1 MNRARRE
8 SLNCLNADKETL
20 DFFACQEQTRP
31 SPEIAQPER
40 LPGRGN
46 ALGRS
51 RSKSLAFGLTWAQAM
66 NGRAFAPSDLFEL
79 SNADESNFQGPW
91 VGSGNSSSPVVGGG
105 NGGNKEGQECNQYEQ
120 RGERSG
126 EAFRL
131 HNHGSLTGSG
141 IGGGGGCGG
150 PTLVMGPNGKAS
162 TVLPPPPVGIMPDTP
177 KMTAQTWEETLE
189 RSIRSIISI
198 TANHVR
204 SFDTETSGAY
214 SATGFVVDAERGII
228 LTNRHVVSPAPILAL
243 AVLSNY
249 EEVELKPIYRDPVHD
264 FGFMQFDTSKV
275 RFMKLD
281 EIPLSPERARVGLEI
296 RVVGNDAGEK
306 LSILA
311 GTLARLDR
319 QAPEYGQGEYNDF
332 NTFYLQ
338 AASSTSGGS
347 SGSPVL
353 DIEGHAVALNAGG
366 ASKASASYYLPLDR
380 VKRALKYIQAGENV
394 PRGTLQ
400 TDFEYF
406 PYDELRR
413 LGLKIS
419 MEEQIRQHFPN
430 ETGMLVVKTVLP
442 KGPASDQL
450 IPGDIVIQC
459 NGQPIA
465 NFIQLF
471 TVIDDAVG
479 QPMTLTVVR
488 GSNSKLL
495 TFKFIVQD
503 LHSITPDRFV
513 EVGGGVVNELSYQ
526 LAHSY
531 GQPCGGVYVATSG
544 HMLASASAWRKSII
558 VAVNNIPTPNLDA
571 FIQAIATLPDGARV
585 PIRFYTL
592 QKAFKEKIMI
602 MHVDRHWHKCR
613 LAVRNDKTGLWDFT
627 DLPPPPPSQ
636 PYAPATAI
644 YPRINAALH
653 PAPVIMPSFVAIDFH
668 LPFLVDGMKATQFYG
683 TGLVVSTN
691 PPLVVCDRDT
701 IPISIG
707 DIFITF
713 ANSVIIPGRLV
724 YLHPHYNFVV
734 LTYDADLLANT
745 PVRPATFSDKALTQG
760 DECYLVGVGTDQS
773 PVIKKTTVSNV
784 GNIGTRECSP
794 PRWRAMNVEGIK
806 VDDPVGT
813 QGGVLCDG
821 DGHIQALWV
830 NYSSQDEKGND
841 ITFMSGLD
849 VSCVKTVTEPFMRGE
864 YPKLRALDVE
874 FWTMRIAAA
883 RSLGLSDDWVQ
894 RIESDP
900 TSKHSLLYVLS
911 LLDATTPCSQMLKVG
926 DIVLELEGKVATG
939 MKDLERARNVDA
951 TVLREGTVLSLT
963 VPTIPLLGT
972 DTNRIIAWA
981 GALIQMPY
989 KAVLEQVSNVPTG
1002 VYVSCTLYGSPASTA
1017 LRPGV
1022 WITEVDGIPVAN
1034 LDEFLDA
1041 VHHHEKKVVR
1051 SRQGSVCEFA
1061 LKRMSLANNSNSN
1074 VNKRLSATVAH
1085 NQHLVAHPEGLPLH
1099 FGGGGL
1105 TSNAGVPATAASG
1118 VDEVHPHDA
1127 SAPAPNPPLGLGLV
1141 DGVGPG
1147 PVDGVGPG
1155 PAESPDGG
1163 RSPALGASDASD
1175 DAAQSQGYVRI
1186 KIQAR
1191 NGTVSVIA
1199 MKLDPIYWSTT
1210 QLLPEPESV
1219 SGWKMCDV

>member
-20 DFFACQEQTRP
+20 EFFAAQEQTRP
-31 SPEIAQPER
+31 SPDLSHQEKFAGSGGPSNR
-40 LPGRGN
+40 N
-46 ALGRS
+46 
-51 RSKSLAFGLTWAQAM
+51 RSKSLAYGLTWAQAM
-66 NGRAFAPSDLFEL
+66 NGRAVTPADMFGI
-79 SNADESNFQGPW
+79 SNADDSTWQGPW
-91 VGSGNSSSPVVGGG
+91 VNVNSSGGG
-105 NGGNKEGQECNQYEQ
+105 ASATGAGGNAAG
-120 RGERSG
+120 GG
-126 EAFRL
+126 EAEMGGDPHRL
-131 HNHGSLTGSG
+131 HHQGTLLISG
-141 IGGGGGCGG
+141 LGGGGGSIGAPIGMVNNNKAKPIGAGAVG
-150 PTLVMGPNGKAS
+150 PPIEGVVFVPE
-162 TVLPPPPVGIMPDTP
+162 TP
-177 KMTAQTWEETLE
+177 KLAAMTWESTLE
-189 RSIRSIISI
+189 RSIRSIVSI

-214 SATGFVVDAERGII
+214 SATGFLVDAQRGII

-243 AVLSNY
+243 AILSNY
-249 EEVELKPIYRDPVHD
+249 EEVELRPIYRDPVHD
-264 FGFMQFDTSKV
+264 FGFMQFDISKV
-275 RFMKLD
+275 RFMQLE

-353 DIEGHAVALNAGG
+353 DIEGHAIALNAGG

-380 VKRALKYIQAGENV
+380 VKRALKYIQAGEQV

-400 TDFEYF
+400 TDFDYF

-419 MEEQIRQHFPN
+419 MEEQIRKQFPN

-442 KGPASDQL
+442 KGPAADQL

-459 NGQPIA
+459 NGNPIA

-471 TVIDDAVG
+471 MVIDDAVG
-479 QPMTLTVVR
+479 QNVSLTVVR
-488 GSNSKLL
+488 GSNSRML
-495 TFKFIVQD
+495 TFNFMVQD

-571 FIQAIATLPDGARV
+571 FIQALCTLPDGARV

-613 LAVRNDKTGLWDFT
+613 LAIRNDKTGLWDFT

-644 YPRINAALH
+644 YPTINAALH

-734 LTYDADLLANT
+734 LTYDASLLANT
-745 PVRPATFSDKALTQG
+745 PVKSATFSNKPLTQG

-821 DGHIQALWV
+821 DGNVQALWV

-849 VSCVKTVTEPFMRGE
+849 VECVSQVIGPFMRGG

-883 RSLGLSDDWVQ
+883 RSLGLTDEWVQ
-894 RIESDP
+894 KIESDP
-900 TSKHSLLYVLS
+900 NSKHSLLYVLS

-926 DIVLELEGKVATG
+926 DIVLELEGRVATG
-939 MKDLERARNVDA
+939 MKDLERARNVESVRM
-951 TVLREGTVLSLT
+951 TVLREGQEMCLVVPT
-963 VPTIPLLGT
+963 VPLIGT
-972 DTNRIIAWA
+972 DTNRILAWA

-989 KAVLEQVSNVPTG
+989 KAVLEQVSNVPQG

-1022 WITEVDGIPVAN
+1022 WITEIDGIPVAD

-1041 VHHHEKKVVR
+1041 VHHHENKVVR
-1051 SRQGSVCEFA
+1051 SRQGSVCEVA
-1061 LKRMSLANNSNSN
+1061 LKRLSLAYGS
-1074 VNKRLSATVAH
+1074 KRLSNTLL
-1085 NQHLVAHPEGLPLH
+1085 NQQHILAHPECLH
-1099 FGGGGL
+1099 
-1105 TSNAGVPATAASG
+1105 SNA
-1118 VDEVHPHDA
+1118 H
-1127 SAPAPNPPLGLGLV
+1127 APAPAAAAATVTSTPAAL
-1141 DGVGPG
+1141 DGGTDVHPYDSAPG
-1147 PVDGVGPG
+1147 AAGAAVAV
-1155 PAESPDGG
+1155 PAEQYVAEPLSIPQSPSIGN
-1163 RSPALGASDASD
+1163 SD

-1199 MKLDPIYWSTT
+1199 MKLDPIYWNTT
-1210 QLLPEPESV
+1210 QLLPDPESV
-1219 SGWKMCDV
+1219 SGWKMVDVL

>member
-8 SLNCLNADKETL
+8 SLNCLKADKETL
-20 DFFACQEQTRP
+20 EFFARLEQTRP
-31 SPEIAQPER
+31 SPEPDNIEKMEGNQR
-40 LPGRGN
+40 SLVRG
-46 ALGRS
+46 
-51 RSKSLAFGLTWAQAM
+51 RSKSLAYGLTWAQAM
-66 NGRAFAPSDLFEL
+66 NGRAVNPSDIMFGIGIL
-79 SNADESNFQGPW
+79 NADES
-91 VGSGNSSSPVVGGG
+91 SSWAG
-105 NGGNKEGQECNQYEQ
+105 
-120 RGERSG
+120 
-126 EAFRL
+126 L
-131 HNHGSLTGSG
+131 
-141 IGGGGGCGG
+141 GGGGSSASGSRQHQKQSDDDDSNDEDHKLHNRGTLLEDSMSGGGG
-150 PTLVMGPNGKAS
+150 PSFILGHSDAKAAS
-162 TVLPPPPVGIMPDTP
+162 VEVPPSFGVIPDTP
-177 KMTAQTWEETLE
+177 KLAVQTWETTLE
-189 RSIRSIISI
+189 RSIRSIVSI

-214 SATGFVVDAERGII
+214 SATGFLVDAKRGII

-243 AVLSNY
+243 AILSNY

-264 FGFMQFDTSKV
+264 FGFMQFDISKV
-275 RFMKLD
+275 RFMQLE

-319 QAPEYGQGEYNDF
+319 KAPEYGQGEYNDF

-380 VKRALKYIQAGENV
+380 VKRALKFIQAGESV

-413 LGLKIS
+413 LGLRLS
-419 MEEQIRQHFPN
+419 MEEQVRKHFPN

-442 KGPASDQL
+442 KGPAADKL
-450 IPGDIVIQC
+450 IPGDIIIQC
-459 NGQPIA
+459 NAQPIA

-471 TVIDDAVG
+471 SIVDDAVG
-479 QPMTLTVVR
+479 QELTLTVVR
-488 GSNSKLL
+488 GSSSKLL
-495 TFKFIVQD
+495 TFTFTVQD

-571 FIQAIATLPDGARV
+571 FIYAISTLPDGARI

-613 LAVRNDKTGLWDFT
+613 VAVRNDKTGLWDFT
-627 DLPPPPPSQ
+627 DLPPPPPSM
-636 PYAPATAI
+636 PYTPATAI
-644 YPRINAALH
+644 YPTINPALH
-653 PAPVIMPSFVAIDFH
+653 PAPVLMPSFVAIDFH

-734 LTYDADLLANT
+734 LTYDSALLANT
-745 PVRPATFSDKALTQG
+745 PVKAATFSDEPLTQG

-784 GNIGTRECSP
+784 GNIATRECSP

-813 QGGVLCDG
+813 QGGVLCDSEG
-821 DGHIQALWV
+821 KVQALWV

-841 ITFMSGLD
+841 VTFMSGLD
-849 VSCVKTVTEPFMRGE
+849 ISGVKTVLEPFMRGE

-883 RSLGLSDDWVQ
+883 RSLGLTDQWVQ

-900 TSKHSLLYVLS
+900 YSKHSLLYVLS
-911 LLDATTPCSQMLKVG
+911 LLDSTSPCSQMLRVG
-926 DIVLELEGKVATG
+926 DIILELEGKVATG
-939 MKDLERARNVDA
+939 MKDLERARGIDSA
-951 TVLREGTVLSLT
+951 QMTILREGQEIQIT
-963 VPTIPLLGT
+963 VPTVPLLGT
-972 DTNRIIAWA
+972 GTNRILAWA

-989 KAVLEQVSNVPTG
+989 KAVLEQVSNIPTG

-1022 WITEVDGIPVAN
+1022 WITEVDGIRVAD

-1041 VHHHEKKVVR
+1041 VHHHENKVVR
-1051 SRQGSVCEFA
+1051 SRQGSVCEVA
-1061 LKRMSLANNSNSN
+1061 LKRISMGNSKRFSSVAEQQLSTRSETNS
-1074 VNKRLSATVAH
+1074 T
-1085 NQHLVAHPEGLPLH
+1085 
-1099 FGGGGL
+1099 FGNDG
-1105 TSNAGVPATAASG
+1105 TNPISSTAL
-1118 VDEVHPHDA
+1118 DNLHPHDIIA
-1127 SAPAPNPPLGLGLV
+1127 SAPAPAPAQSNH
-1141 DGVGPG
+1141 
-1147 PVDGVGPG
+1147 PVD
-1155 PAESPDGG
+1155 S
-1163 RSPALGASDASD
+1163 GASLGNFGEGLDLVEEPMSPMVGSSD

-1210 QLLPEPESV
+1210 QLLPDHDSV
-1219 SGWKMCDV
+1219 SGWRMTDVL

>member
-8 SLNCLNADKETL
+8 SLNCLNADKEAL
-20 DFFACQEQTRP
+20 EHFAQQEQSRP
-31 SPEIAQPER
+31 SPELRNVER
-40 LPGRGN
+40 MAGSGASNRN
-46 ALGRS
+46 
-51 RSKSLAFGLTWAQAM
+51 RSKSLAYGLTWAQAM
-66 NGRAFAPSDLFEL
+66 NGRAVNPTDMFGIL
-79 SNADESNFQGPW
+79 NADESSSWQGAW
-91 VGSGNSSSPVVGGG
+91 VGPGSTTQRKTDSDQEDEELNLLNNRLPGTSSNGGGG
-105 NGGNKEGQECNQYEQ
+105 NV
-120 RGERSG
+120 
-126 EAFRL
+126 L
-131 HNHGSLTGSG
+131 
-141 IGGGGGCGG
+141 GG
-150 PTLVMGPNGKAS
+150 PTL
-162 TVLPPPPVGIMPDTP
+162 IMPSNNLPQALGVMDAGAVAFSP
-177 KMTAQTWEETLE
+177 KLSAQTWEQTLE
-189 RSIRSIISI
+189 RSIRSIVSI

-214 SATGFVVDAERGII
+214 SATGFLVDAQRGII
-228 LTNRHVVSPAPILAL
+228 LSNRHVVSPAPILAL
-243 AVLSNY
+243 AILSNY

-264 FGFMQFDTSKV
+264 FGFMQFDISKV
-275 RFMKLD
+275 KFMNLE
-281 EIPLSPERARVGLEI
+281 EIPLSPERARVGLDI

-353 DIEGHAVALNAGG
+353 DIDGHAVALNAGG

-380 VKRALKYIQAGENV
+380 VKRALKYVQAGETV

-400 TDFEYF
+400 TDFDYF

-413 LGLKIS
+413 LGLKLS
-419 MEEQIRQHFPN
+419 MEEQIRQRFPN

-442 KGPASDQL
+442 KGPAADQL

-459 NGQPIA
+459 NNEPIA

-471 TVIDDAVG
+471 SVLDDSVNQTVS
-479 QPMTLTVVR
+479 LTVVR
-488 GSNSKLL
+488 GSNSQLL
-495 TFKFIVQD
+495 TFNFTVQD

-571 FIQAIATLPDGARV
+571 FIQAVGTLPDGARV

-613 LAVRNDKTGLWDFT
+613 MAIRNDKTGLWDFT

-644 YPRINAALH
+644 YPTISESLH
-653 PAPVIMPSFVAIDFH
+653 PADVIMPSFVAIDFH

-691 PPLVVCDRDT
+691 PPLIVCDRDT

-707 DIFITF
+707 DIFVTF

-724 YLHPHYNFVV
+724 YLHPFYNFVV
-734 LTYDADLLANT
+734 LTYDASLLANT
-745 PVRPATFSDKALTQG
+745 PVKPATFSNKALAQG

-821 DGHIQALWV
+821 DGNVQALWV

-849 VSCVKTVTEPFMRGE
+849 VSCVKTVTEPFMRGQ
-864 YPKLRALDVE
+864 YPKLMTLDVE

-883 RSLGLSDDWVQ
+883 RSLGLTDEWVQ
-894 RIESDP
+894 RIESDSS
-900 TSKHSLLYVLS
+900 SKHQLLYVLS
-911 LLDATTPCSQMLKVG
+911 LLDTTSPCSQMLKVG
-926 DIVLELEGKVATG
+926 DIILELEGEVATG
-939 MKDLERARNVDA
+939 MKDLERARSVEHVNI
-951 TVLREGTVLSLT
+951 TVLREGKELHLVVPT
-963 VPTIPLLGT
+963 VPMVGT
-972 DTNRIIAWA
+972 DTNRIVAWA

-989 KAVLEQVSNVPTG
+989 KAVLEQVSNVPSG

-1022 WITEVDGIPVAN
+1022 WITEVDGIPVGN

-1041 VHHHEKKVVR
+1041 VHHHENKVVR
-1051 SRQGSVCEFA
+1051 SRQGSVCEVA
-1061 LKRMSLANNSNSN
+1061 LKRLSLVYGSSS
-1074 VNKRLSATVAH
+1074 KRLSASVMQH
-1085 NQHLVAHPEGLPLH
+1085 QHLMAHPEGLPYQHNGASCDGLH
-1099 FGGGGL
+1099 PHEGCAAAPVAP
-1105 TSNAGVPATAASG
+1105 TPVPATGDTRTDIGAAADNMDVPSSPSSPN
-1118 VDEVHPHDA
+1118 VDQA
-1127 SAPAPNPPLGLGLV
+1127 
-1141 DGVGPG
+1141 
-1147 PVDGVGPG
+1147 
-1155 PAESPDGG
+1155 
-1163 RSPALGASDASD
+1163 D

-1191 NGTVSVIA
+1191 NGNVSVIA

-1210 QLLPEPESV
+1210 QLLPDPDSV
-1219 SGWKMCDV
+1219 SGWKMMDVI

>member
-1 MNRARRE
+1 MA
-8 SLNCLNADKETL
+8 LNN
-20 DFFACQEQTRP
+20 
-31 SPEIAQPER
+31 
-40 LPGRGN
+40 
-46 ALGRS
+46 
-51 RSKSLAFGLTWAQAM
+51 LAMT
-66 NGRAFAPSDLFEL
+66 N
-79 SNADESNFQGPW
+79 
-91 VGSGNSSSPVVGGG
+91 
-105 NGGNKEGQECNQYEQ
+105 
-120 RGERSG
+120 
-126 EAFRL
+126 
-131 HNHGSLTGSG
+131 
-141 IGGGGGCGG
+141 IGGIPQPLG
-150 PTLVMGPNGKAS
+150 VAS
-162 TVLPPPPVGIMPDTP
+162 DTP
-177 KMTAQTWEETLE
+177 KLTTQTWESTLE
-189 RSIRSIISI
+189 RSIRSIVSI

-214 SATGFVVDAERGII
+214 SATGFLVDAKRGII

-243 AVLSNY
+243 AILSNY

-275 RFMKLD
+275 RFMRLE

-366 ASKASASYYLPLDR
+366 ASKASSSYYLPLDR
-380 VKRALKYIQAGENV
+380 VKRALKFIQAGEQV

-419 MEEQIRQHFPN
+419 MEKQIRQHFPN
-430 ETGMLVVKTVLP
+430 ETGMLIIKSVLP
-442 KGPASDQL
+442 KGPAADQL

-459 NGQPIA
+459 NGELIA

-471 TVIDDAVG
+471 MVIDDSVG
-479 QPMTLTVVR
+479 EKIALTVIR

-495 TFKFIVQD
+495 TFTLTVQD

-571 FIQAIATLPDGARV
+571 FIHAISTLPDGARV

-602 MHVDRHWHKCR
+602 MHVDRHWHRCR
-613 LAVRNDKTGLWDFT
+613 VGVRNDKTGIWDFT

-644 YPRINAALH
+644 YPRINPSLH
-653 PAPVIMPSFVAIDFH
+653 PAPVLMPSFVAVDFH

-734 LTYDADLLANT
+734 LTYDSELLADT
-745 PVRPATFSDKALTQG
+745 PVKPATFSDKPLMQG

-806 VDDPVGT
+806 IDDPVGT
-813 QGGVLCDG
+813 QGGVLCDNEG
-821 DGHIQALWV
+821 KVQALWV

-849 VSCVKTVTEPFMRGE
+849 VAGVKTVIEPFMRGE

-883 RSLGLSDDWVQ
+883 RSLGLTDRWVQ

-900 TSKHSLLYVLS
+900 NSKHQLLYVLS
-911 LLDATTPCSQMLKVG
+911 LLDTTNPCSQMLKVG
-926 DIVLELEGKVATG
+926 DIVLELEGKVATS
-939 MKDLERARNVDA
+939 MKDLDRAREVEFVQM
-951 TVLREGTVLSLT
+951 TVLREGKELQLK
-963 VPTIPLLGT
+963 VPTVPLLGT
-972 DTNRIIAWA
+972 DTNRIIQWA

-1041 VHHHEKKVVR
+1041 VHRHENKVVR
-1051 SRQGSVCEFA
+1051 SRQGSVCEVG
-1061 LKRMSLANNSNSN
+1061 L
-1074 VNKRLSATVAH
+1074 KRLSWGQNPLLGNTRRLSAMVSH
-1085 NQHLVAHPEGLPLH
+1085 MLAHPEGLALQALEGLH
-1099 FGGGGL
+1099 PCDDSA
-1105 TSNAGVPATAASG
+1105 TPAPASVPT
-1118 VDEVHPHDA
+1118 P
-1127 SAPAPNPPLGLGLV
+1127 APAPALALPSAPTLAPGPGLGIATMQLSPTDFRAPTGAFSEGYEV
-1141 DGVGPG
+1141 TEE
-1147 PVDGVGPG
+1147 PV
-1155 PAESPDGG
+1155 SPIN
-1163 RSPALGASDASD
+1163 AD

-1210 QLLPEPESV
+1210 QLLPDPESV
-1219 SGWKMCDV
+1219 SGWKMVDVL

>member
-20 DFFACQEQTRP
+20 EFFACQEQTRP
-31 SPEIAQPER
+31 SPELSHPEK
-40 LPGRGN
+40 LAGNRG
-46 ALGRS
+46 LGRN
-51 RSKSLAFGLTWAQAM
+51 RSKSLAYGLTWAQAM
-66 NGRAFAPSDLFEL
+66 NGRSVKPSEMFGVL
-79 SNADESNFQGPW
+79 NADEASWQGPW
-91 VGSGNSSSPVVGGG
+91 VGAPGSNNNGAQGSGSGSDDSNDEEQHRLKHHHGSMTGGG
-105 NGGNKEGQECNQYEQ
+105 
-120 RGERSG
+120 
-126 EAFRL
+126 A
-131 HNHGSLTGSG
+131 
-141 IGGGGGCGG
+141 GG
-150 PTLVMGPNGKAS
+150 PNLIVNDNLGTP
-162 TVLPPPPVGIMPDTP
+162 VLHGQPPALGITPIDTP
-177 KMTAQTWEETLE
+177 KLITQTWESTLE
-189 RSIRSIISI
+189 RSIRSIVSI

-214 SATGFVVDAERGII
+214 SATGFLVDAKRGII

-243 AVLSNY
+243 AILSNY

-275 RFMKLD
+275 RFMHLD

-319 QAPEYGQGEYNDF
+319 KAPEYGQGEYNDF

-380 VKRALKYIQAGENV
+380 VKRALKFIQEGEQV

-430 ETGMLVVKTVLP
+430 ETGMLVVKNVLP
-442 KGPASDQL
+442 KGPAADQL
-450 IPGDIVIQC
+450 IPGDIVIHC
-459 NGQPIA
+459 NGSPIA

-471 TVIDDAVG
+471 TVIDDSVG
-479 QPMTLTVVR
+479 QKIALTVVR

-495 TFKFIVQD
+495 TFTFTVQD

-571 FIQAIATLPDGARV
+571 FIHAISTLPDGARV
-585 PIRFYTL
+585 PTRFYTL

-613 LAVRNDKTGLWDFT
+613 VAVRNDKTGLWDFT

-636 PYAPATAI
+636 PYTPATAI
-644 YPRINAALH
+644 YPTINPALH
-653 PAPVIMPSFVAIDFH
+653 PAPVLMPSFVAVDFH

-734 LTYDADLLANT
+734 LTYDAALLADT
-745 PVRPATFSDKALTQG
+745 PVRPATFSDKSLTQG

-813 QGGVLCDG
+813 QGGVLCDQEG
-821 DGHIQALWV
+821 RVQALWV
-830 NYSSQDEKGND
+830 NYSSQDEKAND

-849 VSCVKTVTEPFMRGE
+849 IASVKTVTEPFMRGE

-883 RSLGLSDDWVQ
+883 RSLGLTDEWVQ
-894 RIESDP
+894 RIESEP
-900 TSKHSLLYVLS
+900 SSKHQLLYVLS
-911 LLDATTPCSQMLKVG
+911 LLDTSTPCGQILKVG
-926 DIVLELEGKVATG
+926 DIVLELEGKVATS
-939 MKDLERARNVDA
+939 MRDLERARGVDSVQM
-951 TVLREGTVLSLT
+951 TVLREGKELNLS
-963 VPTIPLLGT
+963 VPTVPLLGT

-1034 LDEFLDA
+1034 LNEFLDA
-1041 VHHHEKKVVR
+1041 AHHHEKKVVR
-1051 SRQGSVCEFA
+1051 SRQGSVCEVA
-1061 LKRMSLANNSNSN
+1061 LKRLSLGYGNASSHHAS
-1074 VNKRLSATVAH
+1074 KRLSAQVA
-1085 NQHLVAHPEGLPLH
+1085 QHMHILAHPEGGIH
-1099 FGGGGL
+1099 
-1105 TSNAGVPATAASG
+1105 ATAANAADKPEPNVTTTMGHPVDSG
-1118 VDEVHPHDA
+1118 KSMSIFDEGHEFSEPE
-1127 SAPAPNPPLGLGLV
+1127 SAPIS
-1141 DGVGPG
+1141 PG
-1147 PVDGVGPG
+1147 
-1155 PAESPDGG
+1155 SPIMGQ
-1163 RSPALGASDASD
+1163 SD

-1210 QLLPEPESV
+1210 QLLPDPESV
-1219 SGWKMCDV
+1219 SGWRMCDVM

>member
-20 DFFACQEQTRP
+20 EFFAAQEQTRP
-31 SPEIAQPER
+31 SPDPTHQEKFTGTGGPS
-40 LPGRGN
+40 GRN
-46 ALGRS
+46 
-51 RSKSLAFGLTWAQAM
+51 RSKSLAYGLTWAQAM
-66 NGRAFAPSDLFEL
+66 NGRAVTPADMFGIT
-79 SNADESNFQGPW
+79 NADESSWQGPW
-91 VGSGNSSSPVVGGG
+91 VNTSGGSTSNATAGNAGAGAGDEAEKGGDPH
-105 NGGNKEGQECNQYEQ
+105 
-120 RGERSG
+120 
-126 EAFRL
+126 RL
-131 HNHGSLTGSG
+131 HHHQGTLLDSG
-141 IGGGGGCGG
+141 LGGGGGSIGAPVG
-150 PTLVMGPNGKAS
+150 NNGKSIAATGAVAS
-162 TVLPPPPVGIMPDTP
+162 VFPAAVDITPDTS
-177 KMTAQTWEETLE
+177 KLAAMTWESTLE
-189 RSIRSIISI
+189 RSIRSIVSI

-214 SATGFVVDAERGII
+214 SATGFLVDAKNGII

-243 AVLSNY
+243 AILSNY

-264 FGFMQFDTSKV
+264 FGFMQFDISKV
-275 RFMKLD
+275 RFMHLE

-380 VKRALKYIQAGENV
+380 VKRALTFVQSGQQV

-400 TDFEYF
+400 TDFDYF

-419 MEEQIRQHFPN
+419 LEEQIRLKFPN

-442 KGPASDQL
+442 KGPAAGRL

-471 TVIDDAVG
+471 TVIDDSAG
-479 QPMTLTVVR
+479 QTVSLTVVR
-488 GSNSKLL
+488 GSNSQML
-495 TFKFIVQD
+495 TFEFVVQD

-558 VAVNNIPTPNLDA
+558 VGVNNIPTPNLDA
-571 FIQAIATLPDGARV
+571 FVHALSTLPDGARV

-613 LAVRNDKTGLWDFT
+613 MAVRNDKSGLWDFT
-627 DLPPPPPSQ
+627 DLPPPPPSR

-644 YPRINAALH
+644 YPTINPALH

-734 LTYDADLLANT
+734 LTYDGALLANT
-745 PVRPATFSDKALTQG
+745 PVKPATFSQKPLTQG

-813 QGGVLCDG
+813 QGGVLCDA
-821 DGHIQALWV
+821 DGLVQALWV

-841 ITFMSGLD
+841 ITFMSGLA
-849 VSCVKTVTEPFMRGE
+849 VECVTLVIEPFMRGE

-883 RSLGLSDDWVQ
+883 RSLGLTDEWVQ
-894 RIESDP
+894 KIESDP
-900 TSKHSLLYVLS
+900 NSKHSLLYVLS
-911 LLDATTPCSQMLKVG
+911 LLDASTPCSQMLKVG
-926 DIVLELEGKVATG
+926 DIVLELAGRVATG
-939 MKDLERARNVDA
+939 MRDLERARDVESVKM
-951 TVLREGTVLSLT
+951 TVLREGQELCLNVPT
-963 VPTIPLLGT
+963 VPLTGT
-972 DTNRIIAWA
+972 DTNRILAWA

-989 KAVLEQVSNVPTG
+989 KAVLEQVSNVPQG

-1022 WITEVDGIPVAN
+1022 WITEIDGIPVAN

-1041 VHHHEKKVVR
+1041 VHHHENKVVR
-1051 SRQGSVCEFA
+1051 SRQGSVCEVA
-1061 LKRMSLANNSNSN
+1061 LKRLSLAYGS
-1074 VNKRLSATVAH
+1074 KRLSNTVPNH
-1085 NQHLVAHPEGLPLH
+1085 QHILAHPECLPP
-1099 FGGGGL
+1099 
-1105 TSNAGVPATAASG
+1105 NAPAAAPAQAQAASLDG
-1118 VDEVHPHDA
+1118 TDIHPYDAAPGATLAAVVHTEEPLSM
-1127 SAPAPNPPLGLGLV
+1127 SAPQ
-1141 DGVGPG
+1141 
-1147 PVDGVGPG
+1147 
-1155 PAESPDGG
+1155 SPMMGN
-1163 RSPALGASDASD
+1163 SD

-1210 QLLPEPESV
+1210 QLLPDPESV
-1219 SGWKMCDV
+1219 SGWKMVDVL

>member
-1 MNRARRE
+1 M
-8 SLNCLNADKETL
+8 
-20 DFFACQEQTRP
+20 
-31 SPEIAQPER
+31 
-40 LPGRGN
+40 
-46 ALGRS
+46 
-51 RSKSLAFGLTWAQAM
+51 
-66 NGRAFAPSDLFEL
+66 
-79 SNADESNFQGPW
+79 
-91 VGSGNSSSPVVGGG
+91 
-105 NGGNKEGQECNQYEQ
+105 
-120 RGERSG
+120 
-126 EAFRL
+126 
-131 HNHGSLTGSG
+131 
-141 IGGGGGCGG
+141 
-150 PTLVMGPNGKAS
+150 
-162 TVLPPPPVGIMPDTP
+162 
-177 KMTAQTWEETLE
+177 AQTWEATLE
-189 RSIRSIISI
+189 RSIRSIVSI

-214 SATGFVVDAERGII
+214 SATGFLVDAKRGII

-243 AVLSNY
+243 AILSNY
-249 EEVELKPIYRDPVHD
+249 EEVELRPIYRDPVHD
-264 FGFMQFDTSKV
+264 FGFMQFDVSKV
-275 RFMKLD
+275 RFMQLE
-281 EIPLSPERARVGLEI
+281 EIPLSPERARVGLDI

-319 QAPEYGQGEYNDF
+319 PAPDYGQGEYNDF

-353 DIEGHAVALNAGG
+353 DIDGHAVALNAGG
-366 ASKASASYYLPLDR
+366 ASKASSSYYLPLDR
-380 VKRALKYIQAGENV
+380 VKRALKYVQAGELV

-419 MEEQIRQHFPN
+419 MEKQTRQLFPN
-430 ETGMLVVKTVLP
+430 ETGMLVVKSLLP
-442 KGPASDQL
+442 KGPAADKL
-450 IPGDIVIQC
+450 TPGDIVIQC

-471 TVIDDAVG
+471 SVIDDSVG
-479 QPMTLTVVR
+479 QTMTLTVVR
-488 GSNSKLL
+488 GSNSQML
-495 TFKFIVQD
+495 TFTLSVQD

-526 LAHSY
+526 LARSY

-571 FIQAIATLPDGARV
+571 FIAAIATLPDGARV
-585 PIRFYTL
+585 PVRFYTL

-613 LAVRNDKTGLWDFT
+613 VAVRNDKTGLWDFT

-644 YPRINAALH
+644 YPTISAALH
-653 PAPVIMPSFVAIDFH
+653 PASIIMPSFVAIDFH
-668 LPFLVDGMKATQFYG
+668 LPFLVDGMKGTQFYG

-707 DIFITF
+707 DIFVTF
-713 ANSVIIPGRLV
+713 ANSVIIPGKLV
-724 YLHPHYNFVV
+724 YLHPQYNFVV
-734 LTYDADLLANT
+734 LTYDSDLLADT
-745 PVRPATFSDKALTQG
+745 PVKPATFSDKPLAQG

-773 PVIKKTTVSNV
+773 PVIKKTTISNV

-813 QGGVLCDG
+813 QGGVLCDSAG
-821 DGHIQALWV
+821 QVQALWV

-849 VSCVKTVTEPFMRGE
+849 IANVRAVVDPFMRGE
-864 YPKLRALDVE
+864 YPKLRTVDVE

-883 RSLGLSDDWVQ
+883 RSLGLTDQWVQ
-894 RIESDP
+894 KIESHP
-900 TSKHSLLYVLS
+900 NSKHSLMYVLS
-911 LLDATTPCSQMLKVG
+911 LLDTTTPCSQMLKVG
-926 DIVLELEGKVATG
+926 DIVLELEGQVATG
-939 MKDLERARNVDA
+939 MKDLDRARDKESVQM
-951 TVLREGTVLSLT
+951 TVLREGRELSLT
-963 VPTIPLLGT
+963 VPTVPLLGT
-972 DTNRIIAWA
+972 GTNRIIAWA

-1022 WITEVDGIPVAN
+1022 WITEVDGIPVSN
-1034 LDEFLDA
+1034 LNEFLA
-1041 VHHHEKKVVR
+1041 AAHHHEKKVVR
-1051 SRQGSVCEFA
+1051 SRQGSRLSMGA
-1061 LKRMSLANNSNSN
+1061 L
-1074 VNKRLSATVAH
+1074 NKKLSAT
-1085 NQHLVAHPEGLPLH
+1085 QHQHHLAHPEGLALQLTHGHHHHHQHLAP
-1099 FGGGGL
+1099 GGDSCHPGEHI
-1105 TSNAGVPATAASG
+1105 AAAAAAAAIVAASAA
-1118 VDEVHPHDA
+1118 A
-1127 SAPAPNPPLGLGLV
+1127 STTGTGELR
-1141 DGVGPG
+1141 
-1147 PVDGVGPG
+1147 PVD
-1155 PAESPDGG
+1155 S
-1163 RSPALGASDASD
+1163 GASMTTKFDVPEEPPSPPMGHSD

-1191 NGTVSVIA
+1191 NGIVSVIA

-1210 QLLPEPESV
+1210 QLLPDPDSV
-1219 SGWKMCDV
+1219 SGWRMVDVL

>member
-20 DFFACQEQTRP
+20 EFFAAQEQTRP
-31 SPEIAQPER
+31 SPDESQQEKF
-40 LPGRGN
+40 PGSGGPSRRN
-46 ALGRS
+46 RS
-51 RSKSLAFGLTWAQAM
+51 RSLAYGLTWAQAM
-66 NGRAFAPSDLFEL
+66 NGRAVTPGDMYGIN
-79 SNADESNFQGPW
+79 NADDSSWQGPW
-91 VGSGNSSSPVVGGG
+91 VNNNAQAGGASANGSGAAGVA
-105 NGGNKEGQECNQYEQ
+105 
-120 RGERSG
+120 GE
-126 EAFRL
+126 EVDPHRL
-131 HNHGSLTGSG
+131 HHHQGTLLDSG
-141 IGGGGGCGG
+141 LGGGGGSVGAPVVG
-150 PTLVMGPNGKAS
+150 NNAKSIVTVNAATS
-162 TVLPPPPVGIMPDTP
+162 TVPTTMEVAPGTSRQATM
-177 KMTAQTWEETLE
+177 TWESTLE
-189 RSIRSIISI
+189 RSIRSIVSI

-214 SATGFVVDAERGII
+214 SATGFLVDAKRGII

-264 FGFMQFDTSKV
+264 FGFMQFDISKV
-275 RFMKLD
+275 RFMQLQ

-380 VKRALKYIQAGENV
+380 VKRALTYVQAGQQV

-400 TDFEYF
+400 TDFDYF

-419 MEEQIRQHFPN
+419 MEEQIRLQFPN

-442 KGPASDQL
+442 KGPAADQL

-459 NGQPIA
+459 NGKPIA

-471 TVIDDAVG
+471 MVIDDSVG
-479 QPMTLTVVR
+479 QNVSLTVVR
-488 GSNSKLL
+488 GSNSRML
-495 TFKFIVQD
+495 TFDFLVQD

-571 FIQAIATLPDGARV
+571 FVQALNTLPDGARV

-613 LAVRNDKTGLWDFT
+613 MAIRNDKTGLWDFT
-627 DLPPPPPSQ
+627 DMPPPPPSK

-644 YPRINAALH
+644 YPTINAALH

-734 LTYDADLLANT
+734 LTYDAALLANT
-745 PVRPATFSDKALTQG
+745 PVRPATFSNKHLTQG

-821 DGHIQALWV
+821 DGLVQALWV

-849 VSCVKTVTEPFMRGE
+849 VEAVAQVIHPFMRGE
-864 YPKLRALDVE
+864 YPRLRALDVE

-883 RSLGLSDDWVQ
+883 RSLGLTDEWVQ

-900 TSKHSLLYVLS
+900 NSKHSLLYVLS
-911 LLDATTPCSQMLKVG
+911 LLDATTPCGQMLKVG
-926 DIVLELEGKVATG
+926 DIVLELEGRVATG
-939 MKDLERARNVDA
+939 MKDLERARNVESVNL
-951 TVLREGTVLSLT
+951 TVLREGKELCLV
-963 VPTIPLLGT
+963 VPTVPLLGT
-972 DTNRIIAWA
+972 DTNRILAWA

-989 KAVLEQVSNVPTG
+989 KAVLEQVSNVPQG

-1022 WITEVDGIPVAN
+1022 WITEIDGIPVAN

-1041 VHHHEKKVVR
+1041 VHHHENKVVR
-1051 SRQGSVCEFA
+1051 SRQGSVCEVA
-1061 LKRMSLANNSNSN
+1061 LKRLSLAYC
-1074 VNKRLSATVAH
+1074 NKRLSNTVLQ
-1085 NQHLVAHPEGLPLH
+1085 NQHMQAHLGYHP
-1099 FGGGGL
+1099 
-1105 TSNAGVPATAASG
+1105 TSHAAAAAAATANHAAATTTSQGVPKDGA
-1118 VDEVHPHDA
+1118 DVHPHDG
-1127 SAPAPNPPLGLGLV
+1127 APMHAPENGTGPMELTQSPPLMS
-1141 DGVGPG
+1141 
-1147 PVDGVGPG
+1147 
-1155 PAESPDGG
+1155 ESPTMGN
-1163 RSPALGASDASD
+1163 SD

-1210 QLLPEPESV
+1210 QLLPDPESV
-1219 SGWKMCDV
+1219 SGWKMVDVQ

>member
-8 SLNCLNADKETL
+8 SLNCLNADKATL
-20 DFFACQEQTRP
+20 EFFAAQEQIQP
-31 SPEIAQPER
+31 SPELRHTER
-40 LPGRGN
+40 MPSNKNPGLRN
-46 ALGRS
+46 
-51 RSKSLAFGLTWAQAM
+51 RSKSLAYGRTWAQAM
-66 NGRAFAPSDLFEL
+66 QGHPVDPPNAFGIL
-79 SNADESNFQGPW
+79 NVDESNWSGPW
-91 VGSGNSSSPVVGGG
+91 VGPGSSNNRHLVGDDDDVL
-105 NGGNKEGQECNQYEQ
+105 NDEEQ
-120 RGERSG
+120 HK
-126 EAFRL
+126 L
-131 HNHGSLTGSG
+131 HNRIAMNDSG
-141 IGGGGGCGG
+141 FGGGG
-150 PTLVMGPNGKAS
+150 
-162 TVLPPPPVGIMPDTP
+162 TVLATRVPPPVNADAESIGTP
-177 KMTAQTWEETLE
+177 KLGQTWEVTLE
-189 RSIRSIISI
+189 RSIRAIVSI

-214 SATGFVVDAERGII
+214 SATGFLVDAERGII
-228 LTNRHVVSPAPILAL
+228 LSNRHVVSPAPILAL
-243 AVLSNY
+243 AILSNY

-264 FGFMQFDTSKV
+264 FGFLQFDPSKV
-275 RFMKLD
+275 QFMKLE
-281 EIPLSPERARVGLEI
+281 EITLSPERARVGLDI

-353 DIEGHAVALNAGG
+353 DIDGHAVALNAGG

-380 VKRALKYIQAGENV
+380 VKRALKFIQEGQKV

-400 TDFEYF
+400 TDFDYL

-413 LGLKIS
+413 LGLKLP
-419 MEEQIRQHFPN
+419 MEEQIRKHFPN
-430 ETGMLVVKTVLP
+430 ETGMLVIKAVLP
-442 KGPASDQL
+442 KGPGSDKL
-450 IPGDIVIQC
+450 IPGDIVIRC
-459 NGQPIA
+459 NEHPIA

-471 TVIDDAVG
+471 SVLDDSVN
-479 QPMTLTVVR
+479 QNVTLTVVR
-488 GSNSKLL
+488 GSNSQLL
-495 TFKFIVQD
+495 TFTFVVQD

-558 VAVNNIPTPNLDA
+558 MAVNNIPTPNLDA
-571 FIQAIATLPDGARV
+571 FIQAIGTLPDGARV

-613 LAVRNDKTGLWDFT
+613 VAVRNDSTGLWDFT
-627 DLPPPPPSQ
+627 ELPPPPPSQ

-644 YPRINAALH
+644 YPTINPALH
-653 PAPVIMPSFVAIDFH
+653 PAPIIMPSFVAIDFH

-691 PPLVVCDRDT
+691 PPLIVCDRDT

-734 LTYDADLLANT
+734 LTYDSALLAAT
-745 PVRPATFSDKALTQG
+745 PVKPAKFSYQPLTQG
-760 DECYLVGVGTDQS
+760 DECWLVGVGTDQS

-806 VDDPVGT
+806 IDDPVGT
-813 QGGVLCDG
+813 QGGVLCDQ
-821 DGHIQALWV
+821 DGNVQALWV
-830 NYSSQDEKGND
+830 NYSSQDEKGSD

-849 VSCVKTVTEPFMRGE
+849 VSAVKTVIEPFMRGE
-864 YPKLRALDVE
+864 YPKLRSLEVE

-883 RSLGLSDDWVQ
+883 RSLGLTDEWVQ
-894 RIESDP
+894 RIEADP
-900 TSKHSLLYVLS
+900 NSKHSLLYVLS
-911 LLDATTPCSQMLKVG
+911 LLDTTSPCGRLLKVG

-939 MKDLERARNVDA
+939 MKDLDRARNVESVQM
-951 TVLREGTVLSLT
+951 TILREGKEITLR
-963 VPTIPLLGT
+963 VPTVAMLGT
-972 DTNRIIAWA
+972 DTNRIVAWA

-989 KAVLEQVSNVPTG
+989 KAVLEQVSNVPQG

-1022 WITEVDGIPVAN
+1022 WITEVDGIPISN

-1041 VHHHEKKVVR
+1041 VHFHEHKVVR
-1051 SRQGSVCEFA
+1051 SRQGSLCEVA
-1061 LKRMSLANNSNSN
+1061 LKRLSHGNYG
-1074 VNKRLSATVAH
+1074 NKRLSATIAQ
-1085 NQHLVAHPEGLPLH
+1085 NNHLAAHPQ
-1099 FGGGGL
+1099 
-1105 TSNAGVPATAASG
+1105 GVPAEKAPQAAPIPATG
-1118 VDEVHPHDA
+1118 NGCHPHDTV
-1127 SAPAPNPPLGLGLV
+1127 S
-1141 DGVGPG
+1141 PG
-1147 PVDGVGPG
+1147 PLSHPLSNTDRPS
-1155 PAESPDGG
+1155 SPKIP
-1163 RSPALGASDASD
+1163 SE
-1175 DAAQSQGYVRI
+1175 DAAQDAAQGAGYIRL
-1186 KIQAR
+1186 K
-1191 NGTVSVIA
+1191 TVSRAQAVNVIA
-1199 MKLDPIYWSTT
+1199 MKLDPIYWETW
-1210 QLLPEPESV
+1210 QLLPSSNPDSV
-1219 SGWKMCDV
+1219 SGWIAEDVN